1 MKQLKK
7 AYAIHEYTN
16 IKIKGDAVMLS
27 SEKTLKILKSFSQEC
42 YDFWIREGASELEAA
57 EKTINDIKDLKHDP
71 YEPCGDLIDE
81 NIKEEFL
88 TKLKAIT
95 YCEKLIE
102 KYDDNTDIED
112 IDICHIIEILKGR
125 E

>member
-1 MKQLKK
+1 
-7 AYAIHEYTN
+7 
-16 IKIKGDAVMLS
+16 MLS
-27 SEKTLKILKSFSQEC
+27 SEKTLKILESFSQEC

-57 EKTINDIKDLKHDP
+57 EKTLIDIRELKHDP
-71 YEPCGDLIDE
+71 YEPCGDLVDE

-88 TKLKAIT
+88 MKLKAIVH
-95 YCEKLIE
+95 CERLIE
-102 KYDDNTDIED
+102 KYDDDIEIED